1 MSERCPSD
9 QILAKK
15 NKRKKIKVRHL
26 VCPPNI
32 YIYIYIIDLRLR
44 NVKSI
49 RISNFNAKVSEGD
62 TGGDTGKP
70 AIHPQDASESARSQ
84 NYCDVFMVQ
93 SLPHECLCRH
103 AVMAK
108 PLPHACHQAHREQKA
123 FDMM

>member
-15 NKRKKIKVRHL
+15 NETQKDQSL
-26 VCPPNI
+26 TLSLPSQ